1 MMADLGELDVLED
14 SRSLLEKEKI
24 KKELIITDLDKLILM
39 EETR

>member
-1 MMADLGELDVLED
+1 MADLGELDVLED